1 MVRRRKEQI
10 SFRRFSFPI
19 PTNSPTPSRPMMAMA
34 PPTIIPAKRNE
45 VHPKSIASDFWSALH
60 FLGKLSV

>member
-19 PTNSPTPSRPMMAMA
+19 PTNPPTPSRPMMAMA
-34 PPTIIPAKRNE
+34 PQQLYPPKEMKCTPKVFGLTFE
-45 VHPKSIASDFWSALH
+45 VHFIF
-60 FLGKLSV
+60 

>member
-19 PTNSPTPSRPMMAMA
+19 PTNSPTPSRPLMAMA

-45 VHPKSIASDFWSALH
+45 VHPKSIRSDF
-60 FLGKLSV
+60 